1 MYTIISAT
9 KTDIHGSYAEPPV
22 GDRRL
27 RPSEPVQPWK
37 ETIEATRGVIC
48 PQHPPRFTP
57 PHLERSEDC
66 LVVNIWTPA
75 TATPKSKL
83 PVLVFIHGGAFYVGS
98 GLDNYANPHNLTQVR
113 LSMVYS
119 CNKLTIF
126 FRTTLYLL
134 TLIIVSDIWDFWR
147 TQRWHVKIQRSL
159 ATLVCSINATHSI
172 G

>member
-1 MYTIISAT
+1 LIQFKQWADSNYAQECVIKYLTFIISHSVAP
-9 KTDIHGSYAEPPV
+9 SYAEPPV

-37 ETIEATRGVIC
+37 GTLEATRGVIC

-75 TATPKSKL
+75 NATPKSKL

-113 LSMVYS
+113 RVGSLLVQSAY
-119 CNKLTIF
+119 NL
-126 FRTTLYLL
+126 FRTT
-134 TLIIVSDIWDFWR
+134 
-147 TQRWHVKIQRSL
+147 
-159 ATLVCSINATHSI
+159 
-172 G
+172 